1 MPPKKLLQDPIMWLI
16 AIVWGCLGIF
26 IYTRIQSPWDGALWS
41 DINGDASFELV
52 TADLNISPDYKV
64 GTKITEIEGV
74 SVADYAQ
81 LLLWEPQ
88 KLPKLSSDTIQLT
101 LVVGEIENVV
111 ERPLRPT
118 EFRLHPD
125 FWGPLLYGFLGLLI
139 IGVLLVNRL
148 NEEALR
154 VAFLGLSCNFS
165 YALIANHQLT
175 IGQLTQ
181 PALMWFRLALIIVLP
196 LFYFSAI
203 VHQGLVFPKR
213 HSIIIK
219 YPLLRWM
226 PYLCLLLGFIAFAAF
241 TRSFVSHTQWLLI
254 WQVYFLLVQAVMLPL
269 TILAYY
275 SNYREITN
283 PILRIQAKWVLVST
297 IFASIIGFCVFLL
310 FVGDMFINGVPSNFT
325 LQIRNLQWLASLAP
339 VIALLL
345 AVSRFHL
352 YKLHSI
358 SRQVGKILLMWA
370 FTFVFMDFWS
380 GLLDIRKLVTG
391 ASLSSADNSYGTFPS
406 HLFAHSLVLIL
417 NSSVFVVL
425 FLFLR
430 YVLKKLVNWFD
441 GSTSNPDETLMQF
454 GKNLEQFVHP
464 RQIGQHIL
472 QILDGN
478 FNLQY
483 SEIRLNTSP
492 EGQLEE
498 YEVLSAI
505 GSLPQDDSAKNLLS
519 FPVVYQ
525 ENEIGQ
531 LRLMLRRNYESLSE
545 DQEKLIRNL
554 IHQVGMALYI
564 QQQTERESRLTEQV
578 QASREKLVAAREDER
593 RRLRRDLHD
602 GLGPNLAAMM
612 LRVEAIQD
620 DLAENKLDSSQQEL
634 QSLHDDLQSTLNE
647 VRRLVQGLR
656 PETLDQMGL
665 KGALQLLVQ
674 SQQKPGLKLSLKM
687 PNELPTLSA
696 AHEVAILRIA
706 GEAVNNVSRHANA
719 SVCEL
724 ELRYQE
730 GEITLSINDN
740 GNGTLKPN
748 PDGVGLQSIQERT
761 AELGGQ
767 FSMSSKPKIGTL
779 LLVKFPLFG
788 IFS

>member
-1 MPPKKLLQDPIMWLI
+1 MPPKKLIQDPIIWLI
-16 AIVWGCLGIF
+16 AIVWGCLAIF
-26 IYTRIQSPWDGALWS
+26 IYTRMQSPWDGALWS
-41 DINGDASFELV
+41 DINGNATFELV
-52 TADLNISPDYKV
+52 AADQTFYPGYQV
-64 GTKITEIEGV
+64 GTKITEIENV

-81 LLLWEPQ
+81 FLLWEPQ
-88 KLPKLSSDTIQLT
+88 KLPQFSLDPIQLT
-101 LVVGEIENVV
+101 LSVNGIEDVVLHH
-111 ERPLRPT
+111 LRPT
-118 EFRLHPD
+118 GFRLHPD
-125 FWGPLLYGFLGLLI
+125 LWGPLIYGFLGLLI
-139 IGVLLVNRL
+139 VGVLLVSRP

-154 VAFLGLSCNFS
+154 VSFFGLSCNFS

-175 IGQLTQ
+175 IGQLMQ

-219 YPLLRWM
+219 YPLLQWM
-226 PYLCLLLGFIAFAAF
+226 PYLFLMLGFIVFAVF
-241 TRSFVSHTQWLLI
+241 TRSFVSHTVWLLI
-254 WQVYFLLVQAVMLPL
+254 WQVYYFIVQIFMLPL
-269 TILAYY
+269 TIWAYY
-275 SNYREITN
+275 TNYRETTN
-283 PILRIQAKWVLVST
+283 PILRVQAKWVSVSA
-297 IFASIIGFCVFLL
+297 IIASMVGFCVFLL
-310 FVGDMFINGVPSNFT
+310 FLANVVTDGVPSNFT
-325 LQIRNLQWLASLAP
+325 LLIRNLQWLVSLAP
-339 VIALLL
+339 VIALLW

-358 SRQVGKILLMWA
+358 SRQVGKISFMWV
-370 FTFVFMDFWS
+370 FTFVFMGIWS
-380 GLLDIRKLVTG
+380 GLLDMRALATVFLPTVGDLYG
-391 ASLSSADNSYGTFPS
+391 APPS
-406 HLFAHSLVLIL
+406 HLDANLLVMLL
-417 NSSVFVVL
+417 TSGAFVVS

-430 YVLKKLVNWFD
+430 YLFKKVVNWFD
-441 GSTSNPDETLMQF
+441 GATSNPDETLMQF
-454 GKNLEQFVHP
+454 GRSLEQFVHP

-472 QILDGN
+472 QILHEN

-492 EGQLEE
+492 EGQFAE

-505 GSLPQDDSAKNLLS
+505 GSLPQGDSAKSLIS

-531 LRLMLRRNYESLSE
+531 LRLKLRRDFDSLSE
-545 DQEKLIRNL
+545 DQEELIRNL

-620 DLAENKLDSSQQEL
+620 DLADNKTDSSQQEL
-634 QSLHDDLQSTLNE
+634 QSLHADLQSTLNE

-665 KGALQLLVQ
+665 KGALQLLAQ
-674 SQQKPGLKLSLKM
+674 NHQKPGLKLSLKM
-687 PNELPTLSA
+687 PDELPTLSA

-706 GEAVNNVSRHANA
+706 SEAVNNVMRHANA

-730 GEITLSINDN
+730 GEITLAINDN

-767 FSMSSKPKIGTL
+767 FSMTSKPQMGTL
-779 LLVKFPLFG
+779 LSVR
-788 IFS
+788 FSLLGLL